1 MTTHTAITLY
11 LANVEQT
18 LVPPAPILIDEHFFV
33 RSPAELEG
41 ARLIAF
47 SPANG
52 FPIALWQ
59 HQLLEVPDQVPG
71 LYANFI
77 SRAKVW
83 RHPLPVSAVTIRQDP
98 GHVQVVITN
107 TRTGKR
113 YRPYSGNDPHVA
125 DRVATA
131 WGGRPD
137 YTADVITTVAS

>member
-11 LANVEQT
+11 LTNVEQT
-18 LVPPAPILIDEHFFV
+18 IVPPAPILIDEHFFV

-47 SPANG
+47 SPADG

-59 HQLLEVPDQVPG
+59 HQVLEVPDQVPG

-83 RHPLPVSAVTIRQDP
+83 RHPLPVSAITIRQTP
-98 GHVQVVITN
+98 GNVQVVITDI
-107 TRTGKR
+107 RTGKR
-113 YRPYSGNDPHVA
+113 YRPYLGNDSQVA
-125 DRVATA
+125 TRVASA
-131 WGGRPD
+131 WGRSPD
-137 YTADVITTVAS
+137 FTADITTVAS

>member
-11 LANVEQT
+11 LANIEQRI
-18 LVPPAPILIDEHFFV
+18 VPPAPILIDEHFFV

-59 HQLLEVPDQVPG
+59 HQVLEVPDQVPG

-77 SRAKVW
+77 THAKVW
-83 RHPLPVSAVTIRQDP
+83 RHPLPISAVTIREDP
-98 GHVQVVITN
+98 GSIEVVITN

-113 YRPYSGNDPHVA
+113 YRPYLGNDPHVA
-125 DRVATA
+125 QRVATA
-131 WGGRPD
+131 WGDRPN
-137 YTADVITTVAS
+137 YAADITTVAS

>member
-18 LVPPAPILIDEHFFV
+18 IVPPAPILIDEHFFV

-47 SPANG
+47 SPADG

-59 HQLLEVPDQVPG
+59 HQVLEVPDQVPG
-71 LYANFI
+71 LHANFI

-83 RHPLPVSAVTIRQDP
+83 RHPLPVSAITIRQTP
-98 GHVQVVITN
+98 GNVQVVITDM
-107 TRTGKR
+107 RTGKR
-113 YRPYSGNDPHVA
+113 YRPYLGNDSQVA
-125 DRVATA
+125 TRVASA
-131 WGGRPD
+131 WGRSPD
-137 YTADVITTVAS
+137 FTADITTVAS